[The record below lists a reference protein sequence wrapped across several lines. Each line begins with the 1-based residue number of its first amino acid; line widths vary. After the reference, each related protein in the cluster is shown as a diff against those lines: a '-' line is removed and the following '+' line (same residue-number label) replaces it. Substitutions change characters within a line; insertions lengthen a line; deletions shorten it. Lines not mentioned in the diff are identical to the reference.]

1 MRNDNFSSEYLTIT
15 PGKLDLLVRQ
25 FLNKQGVKYILHK
38 PVKFTIYKNCYRDKS
53 KSRSHVNMN
62 RYLQLPIYKNIVFDD
77 HQLKCVNS
85 INTIL
90 TLENKCHVNSF
101 CGTGKSIIAFYKLL
115 HYNFS
120 VIVVPTLPLVDQ
132 FYKKYCTKP
141 KYANYVES
149 RSILCVCSLNHNYC
163 STDMSYIENIIKK
176 HTQTIIIV
184 TYMSLHIL
192 YASCVN
198 SNKMPNLIVFDE
210 CHHAVSNKHIQS
222 FYLNT
227 TTKFIFFTATLPTN
241 CDFDFG
247 KLAFKYSYRDAIN
260 NNICKDFNVIIDFL
274 VDNTFSSVY
283 NSIIEHSLTTNN
295 LRILT
300 FHNTVS
306 QNSLS
311 VNALVTDKTIIK
323 KMFIDIAKNKFRLDI
338 KDVFINSVVAGTKN
352 KSDILNIFDGAS
364 ANVPHILASCRSI
377 GEGIDLQNANCICF
391 CEPKNG
397 IIDIVQNIG
406 RISRNV
412 NRQSY
417 YNKPIIILPIA
428 PGENYESIL
437 NVISSLKNNCDI
449 SIFRKNKYYKTND
462 HNVSQLI
469 EKLKPEIKCPV
480 KDSVNAN
487 VVQNITK
494 NILEPTLHNNNNG
507 RLTKLTCPICYKVFT
522 KRSTYNY
529 HVNDKIRPCV
539 YSTIIINKNN
549 VEKYMEHNSTCAIC
563 RKQFSSKQNTMRHI
577 MHYCKKLKTM
587 NKNGGNI
594 NVDNANKNN
603 DNDDEK

>member
-1 MRNDNFSSEYLTIT
+1 MYYIILYMNANNYNNNNDIYGLYIITSPLLLSCKTSKFGMSMRLQSRVLDYCAFINSPVYYSCYQFTNDHNKTEIYYIEQLFLKQYKNLRNDNFSSEYLTIT

-198 SNKMPNLIVFDE
+198 SNKMPN
-210 CHHAVSNKHIQS
+210 
-222 FYLNT
+222 
-227 TTKFIFFTATLPTN
+227 
-241 CDFDFG
+241 
-247 KLAFKYSYRDAIN
+247 
-260 NNICKDFNVIIDFL
+260 
-274 VDNTFSSVY
+274 
-283 NSIIEHSLTTNN
+283 
-295 LRILT
+295 
-300 FHNTVS
+300 
-306 QNSLS
+306 
-311 VNALVTDKTIIK
+311 
-323 KMFIDIAKNKFRLDI
+323 
-338 KDVFINSVVAGTKN
+338 
-352 KSDILNIFDGAS
+352 
-364 ANVPHILASCRSI
+364 
-377 GEGIDLQNANCICF
+377 
-391 CEPKNG
+391 
-397 IIDIVQNIG
+397 
-406 RISRNV
+406 
-412 NRQSY
+412 
-417 YNKPIIILPIA
+417 
-428 PGENYESIL
+428 
-437 NVISSLKNNCDI
+437 
-449 SIFRKNKYYKTND
+449 
-462 HNVSQLI
+462 
-469 EKLKPEIKCPV
+469 
-480 KDSVNAN
+480 
-487 VVQNITK
+487 
-494 NILEPTLHNNNNG
+494 
-507 RLTKLTCPICYKVFT
+507 
-522 KRSTYNY
+522 
-529 HVNDKIRPCV
+529 
-539 YSTIIINKNN
+539 
-549 VEKYMEHNSTCAIC
+549 
-563 RKQFSSKQNTMRHI
+563 
-577 MHYCKKLKTM
+577 
-587 NKNGGNI
+587 
-594 NVDNANKNN
+594 
-603 DNDDEK
+603 